1 MKILEERERE
11 REMKACLLVV
21 LVVVVTVMVMV
32 LVFRCCW
39 WRVTVLQ
46 WFSLLAI
53 FVTHIH
59 ILHDPF
65 FFALSLFYYFFSLQ
79 KKKWLLLTH
88 HSALYSLFI
97 SLLLSEPVFRASLVQ
112 NP

>member
-1 MKILEERERE
+1 
-11 REMKACLLVV
+11 MKACLLVV

-39 WRVTVLQ
+39 WRVTVSQ

-65 FFALSLFYYFFSLQ
+65 FFAFSLFYYFFSLQ